1 VYQCGGKAGKY
12 AQKCLTA
19 KNAFTRI
26 AHAKGKVEP
35 MSSPVLAPSA
45 LESTEKSAIQKISI
59 KQLYI
64 FLWKLTIATIM
75 LVLPFVVLA
84 AVIDMVKSR

>member
-1 VYQCGGKAGKY
+1 
-12 AQKCLTA
+12 
-19 KNAFTRI
+19 
-26 AHAKGKVEP
+26 

-45 LESTEKSAIQKISI
+45 VETNEKSGIQNISI

-64 FLWKLTIATIM
+64 FLWKLTIATVM

-84 AVIDMVKSR
+84 AVIDIVKSR

>member
-1 VYQCGGKAGKY
+1 
-12 AQKCLTA
+12 
-19 KNAFTRI
+19 
-26 AHAKGKVEP
+26 

-45 LESTEKSAIQKISI
+45 VETTQKAAIQNISI

-64 FLWKLTIATIM
+64 FLWKLTIATIL

-84 AVIDMVKSR
+84 AVIDKVKSR

>member
-1 VYQCGGKAGKY
+1 
-12 AQKCLTA
+12 
-19 KNAFTRI
+19 
-26 AHAKGKVEP
+26 

-45 LESTEKSAIQKISI
+45 VETNEKTAIQNISI

-64 FLWKLTIATIM
+64 FLWKLTIATIL

-84 AVIDMVKSR
+84 AVIDIVKSR

>member
-1 VYQCGGKAGKY
+1 MPLLESGAAMGKA
-12 AQKCLTA
+12 AT
-19 KNAFTRI
+19 
-26 AHAKGKVEP
+26 
-35 MSSPVLAPSA
+35 MSSPVLASSA
-45 LESTEKSAIQKISI
+45 VETTEKTAIQKISI

-64 FLWKLTIATIM
+64 FLWKLTIATIL